1 MTGAARGMAAR
12 VRDHRNE
19 LISFFANFFAGFVFA
34 GMLTGFVWLCH
45 ALERYHPTGVS
56 FAMRASALDEAGY
69 LRARGENP

>member
-1 MTGAARGMAAR
+1 MAGSGRGMAAR

-56 FAMRASALDEAGY
+56 FAVRASASDGAGY
-69 LRARGENP
+69 LSARDENP